1 MVPRRPGRGRGA
13 RELTGQACRRAA
25 PRLSGT
31 SLAGGGVRAPEDA
44 FREGGGY
51 GPGMTESEKA
61 DALLDRI
68 RRARDWAAAEEAKL
82 KAVGEQVGSAD
93 DLAYAVNYVAYG
105 AVREVL
111 DEILQPGVHASG
123 E

>member
-1 MVPRRPGRGRGA
+1 MVLGGAGRRCRRGA
-13 RELTGQACRRAA
+13 LW
-25 PRLSGT
+25 
-31 SLAGGGVRAPEDA
+31 
-44 FREGGGY
+44 EGGGY
-51 GPGMTESEKA
+51 GPGMSESEKA

-68 RRARDWAAAEEAKL
+68 RLARDWAAAEEAKL
-82 KAVGEQVGSAD
+82 KEVGEQVGSAD

-111 DEILQPGVHASG
+111 DEILQPGIHSAA